1 MSLEDRA
8 FWCSLVE
15 PGDRI
20 AGSLVEHFGAP
31 EARKIFERRAFPDLQ
46 NISRTEF
53 SKAFERWSPRYRSD
67 LGTQALK
74 QAERFDMAPLLPSS
88 PLWPA
93 GLRDLGAF
101 SPIMLWFRGNP
112 SNLESLSK
120 SVGVVGSRVASIYGA
135 RITKRLSQLSIAEG
149 AAVVSGGA
157 LGIDAIAHRAALAAN
172 GVTVAFMAGGLD
184 NLYPVAHFEL
194 FEQISQ
200 SGLLISELGPGARP
214 TRWRFLQR
222 NRLIAASSQAILVT
236 EAGWRSGSINTVNHA
251 IELGRPV
258 FAIPGPIDQATS
270 AGSNR
275 LIRDGMAQM
284 IIDESDLAE
293 ELGWRNSAHSA
304 EESMGQLE
312 LRLFDAL
319 GSKPREAKVLQADAG
334 LDSTDFSIAL
344 GGLQLLGLVES
355 AGYSSWK
362 RSAKR

>member
-1 MSLEDRA
+1 MSLESRA

-31 EARKIFERRAFPDLQ
+31 EAKEVFERRAMPDLP
-46 NISRTEF
+46 NVSRAEL
-53 SKAFERWSPRYRSD
+53 SRAFERWSSRYQSD
-67 LGTQALK
+67 LGTKALK

-88 PLWPA
+88 PLWPS
-93 GLRDLGAF
+93 GLRDLAAF

-112 SNLESLSK
+112 ETFANLSK
-120 SVGVVGSRVASIYGA
+120 SVGVVGSRVASNYGA
-135 RITKRLSQLSIAEG
+135 RVTNRLSQLAISEG

-184 NLYPVAHFEL
+184 NLYPASHFEL

-200 SGLLISELGPGARP
+200 CGLLVSELGPGARP

-258 FAIPGPIDQATS
+258 FAVPGPIDQATS

-275 LIRDGMAQM
+275 LMRDGMAQM
-284 IIDESDLAE
+284 LIDESDFAE
-293 ELGWRNSAHSA
+293 QLGWRKPSSAA
-304 EESMGQLE
+304 ESSMGQLE

-319 GSKPREAKVLQADAG
+319 GSRPREAKLLQADAG

-355 AGYSSWK
+355 ADNSTWK
-362 RSAKR
+362 RSVKR